1 MKKER
6 AVLTTVKAWLNN
18 QNYQAQLVKQGDVLM
33 LRTLLPVLKNEKGLV
48 LVELFMTEYNQTAD
62 LVHLFATMTPPLE
75 RDMEPL
81 QRAANAWN
89 LVALAGCYGICEETS
104 QLFYRHTVA
113 VETDDKVETVARDAF
128 RGLCVAMDEMARRL
142 SEAILLSDP
151 S

>member
-1 MKKER
+1 MKKEG
-6 AVLTTVKAWLNN
+6 AVLTTVKEWLKN

-33 LRTLLPVLKNEKGLV
+33 LRGLLPVLKDERGLV

-62 LVHLFATMTPPLE
+62 LVHLFTTMTPPPE
-75 RDMEPL
+75 GDMGPL
-81 QRAANAWN
+81 QRAANSWN

-113 VETDDKVETVARDAF
+113 VETDDAVETVARDAF

-142 SEAILLSDP
+142 PEAILLSDP